1 MPIYY
6 LRRLTGKERNAQ
18 TNFHLG
24 MWLAFIAGAMNAG
37 AFLAV
42 KQYTSHMTGIV
53 SSTADW
59 VALGNF
65 KLALA
70 GVGALLSFIIGSAVS
85 EILIMWGRHRNL
97 QSEYA
102 LPLTFEAFLL
112 LLFGFMGEYLHH
124 EFVGLFVPLTVMLLC
139 FTMGLQN
146 AIITRISNALIR
158 TTHMTGIAT
167 DIGIELGR
175 MCFWNRK
182 IDREDKNYVKANR
195 ERLHLFVNLL
205 LMFFVGGVA
214 GAIGFKGFGFW
225 ATLPLAVILW
235 TLAIVPVLDD
245 IRRRANDPAGKK
257 S

>member
-6 LRRLTGKERNAQ
+6 LRRLTGKERSVQANL
-18 TNFHLG
+18 HLG
-24 MWLAFIAGAMNAG
+24 MWLAFIAGALNAG

-59 VALGNF
+59 LALGNF

-70 GVGALLSFIIGSAVS
+70 GVGALFCFIVGSAVS
-85 EILIMWGRHRNL
+85 EMLIMWARNHQL
-97 QSEYA
+97 HSEYA
-102 LPLTFEAFLL
+102 MPLTFEAVLL
-112 LLFGFMGEYLHH
+112 LAFGVLGEYFHD
-124 EFVGLFVPLTVMLLC
+124 VMGLFVSLTVMLLC

-175 MCFWNRK
+175 MCYWNSK
-182 IDREDKNYVKANR
+182 VDKEDKTYVRANR
-195 ERLHLFVNLL
+195 ERLYLFVNLL
-205 LMFFVGGVA
+205 LMFFIGGVA
-214 GAIGFKGFGFW
+214 GAFGFKELGFW
-225 ATLPLAVILW
+225 ATLPLALILLI
-235 TLAIVPVLDD
+235 LAIVPVVDD
-245 IRRRANDPAGKK
+245 IVHHTKH
-257 S
+257 